1 MLLDILYLLVT
12 TPLALF
18 SCYICVLALKMLLK
32 RGLQE
37 MPWMIVAMLP
47 TCSLTL
53 IAYWGWII
61 TLARCV
67 HYHFPFLRFYIS
79 RIILYSSKKPKKKKE
94 IPRPYKMDIG
104 IRAHNPTE

>member
-1 MLLDILYLLVT
+1 
-12 TPLALF
+12 
-18 SCYICVLALKMLLK
+18 
-32 RGLQE
+32 

-94 IPRPYKMDIG
+94 IPRPYKMDIS
-104 IRAHNPTE
+104 ICAHNPTE